1 MNTQRLLETIGQI
14 VRDGDHYDSR
24 VVTGNYGNAVITE
37 KGYVLADP
45 CYVLAGGGT
54 RREGD
59 SYPRFNAKR
68 RETFPDDSA
77 RDAEGN
83 ILRLS
88 RWHEME
94 FDGQKCYWRDTGG
107 DGVSFFGLCVDAGW
121 IAAIPIVLCNEE
133 TKTAFETTPEKRQ

>member
-14 VRDGDHYDSR
+14 VRDGEHYDSR
-24 VVTGNYGNAVITE
+24 IICGQYGNAIITE
-37 KGYVLADP
+37 KGYVIADP
-45 CYVLAGGGT
+45 CYSLKDSDYRVLFT
-54 RREGD
+54 
-59 SYPRFNAKR
+59 AKR

-94 FDGQKCYWRDTGG
+94 FEGQKCYWRDTGG

-133 TKTAFETTPEKRQ
+133 TKTAFETTPASCP